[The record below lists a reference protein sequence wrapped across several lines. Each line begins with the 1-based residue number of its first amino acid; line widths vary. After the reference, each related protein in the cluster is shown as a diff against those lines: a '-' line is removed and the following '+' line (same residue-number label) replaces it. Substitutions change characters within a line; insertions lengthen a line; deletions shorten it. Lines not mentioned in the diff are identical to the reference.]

1 MTKTMYVTVRIDYE
15 ADERYDESEVQ
26 ERVPEMVTERANAHN
41 HTIED
46 GIHIVNVESCG
57 INE

>member
-1 MTKTMYVTVRIDYE
+1 MYVTVRIDYE
-15 ADERYDESEVQ
+15 ADERYDESEVR

-46 GIHIVNVESCG
+46 GIRIVNVESCG
-57 INE
+57 TND